1 MLRWVSPFKGKHFLL
16 QTENDNLLSLNNTC
30 LTRPSS
36 YLHPVELL
44 DRIGIA
50 LGVLQLEG
58 VPLGLL
64 HKGGGRPD
72 EQHEHDSAHCDLLQ
86 VEKRPNIQYGDDE
99 GEWGKF

>member
-1 MLRWVSPFKGKHFLL
+1 MSLIGKHFLL

-30 LTRPSS
+30 LPRPSP

-72 EQHEHDSAHCDLLQ
+72 EQHEHYSAHCDLLQ
-86 VEKRPNIQYGDDE
+86 VEKGQTFNTAIIVISKPLLSY
-99 GEWGKF
+99 